1 MRSGGIIPWW
11 GDSAL
16 GEGVEGRGEAFEG
29 GAERGRVAADADA
42 EMARHF
48 EEAAGNDSGFKFF
61 AEQLEEGFGVAAVR
75 EAREDDRACGGTK
88 TFEVAVR
95 VEEGIEQ
102 GAIGGEERA
111 GAFARSEEHTSELQ
125 SPMYLVCRLLLEKK
139 NRRTRNATQP
149 ALATVR
155 AL

>member
-1 MRSGGIIPWW
+1 MRSGGIMPWW

-75 EAREDDRACGGTK
+75 EAREDDR
-88 TFEVAVR
+88 
-95 VEEGIEQ
+95 
-102 GAIGGEERA
+102 
-111 GAFARSEEHTSELQ
+111 SEEHTSELQ
-125 SPMYLVCRLLLEKK
+125 SQSNLVCRLLLEKK
-139 NRRTRNATQP
+139 NN
-149 ALATVR
+149 
-155 AL
+155 

>member
-48 EEAAGNDSGFKFF
+48 EEAAGNDSGVNLVG
-61 AEQLEEGFGVAAVR
+61 EQLEEGVGGAAVR
-75 EAREDDRACGGTK
+75 EAWEDGRACGGAK
-88 TFEVAVR
+88 TVEVAALG
-95 VEEGIEQ
+95 VEG
-102 GAIGGEERA
+102 IGGEARDGEA
-111 GAFARSEEHTSELQ
+111 GAG
-125 SPMYLVCRLLLEKK
+125 
-139 NRRTRNATQP
+139 
-149 ALATVR
+149 
-155 AL
+155 